1 MKRESLDPGVRGWG
15 CPHTNQ
21 LTERISSV
29 AKRLV
34 RWRIEGETLVDEL
47 DEERSLDEMDESLR
61 DMMVRHVDI
70 RTQKYE
76 VEMLSSELVDWGTK

>member
-1 MKRESLDPGVRGWG
+1 M
-15 CPHTNQ
+15 
-21 LTERISSV
+21 

>member
-1 MKRESLDPGVRGWG
+1 MGLPAHKSTYRTDF
-15 CPHTNQ
+15 
-21 LTERISSV
+21 IV